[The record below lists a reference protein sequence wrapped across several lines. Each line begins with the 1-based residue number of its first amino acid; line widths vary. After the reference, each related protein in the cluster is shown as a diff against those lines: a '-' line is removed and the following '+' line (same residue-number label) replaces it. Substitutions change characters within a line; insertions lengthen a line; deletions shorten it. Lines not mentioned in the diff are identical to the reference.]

1 MVPPAEI
8 HSGMGES
15 PASQRS
21 HTSSSSLTPPQL
33 PQSNTAASA
42 DHKTIRKRNR
52 VPLSCNFC
60 RQRKLKCNRGHP
72 CENCIKRGEE
82 GSCVYLVGNNAP
94 QAATHVASQ
103 QGLPL
108 QLFANGALNGNKR
121 ANGVEL
127 QNRLDKLESLVLGL
141 MHTSSGDSESPHD
154 SHEEEPNNQQRQP
167 KSTGELAPDV
177 DAVRESLGMMKL
189 DKKGKAMYH
198 GETHWGALLNEL
210 SEVKALFEK
219 GKQFYVD
226 STYRPLRHNPENES
240 DYQNGFPFN
249 NVRGVERSDILALLP
264 GKADCDSL
272 VYRYFEFFDPIYHVL
287 HKPEF
292 EDEYSAFWA
301 NPETMDIVWIG
312 MLLCILAIALQSFRQ
327 GDAPPAYLGREL
339 DTWLGWQKAAEVCL
353 VEGNFMLKGSIVI
366 VRTLILWLMSE
377 TRRALN
383 GNWMDKT
390 WVSVGIIIRIAQSM
404 GLHRDPKW
412 FNISPYEAEIRRQ
425 MWCMVTSLDILF
437 SINEGLPLTI
447 RAGEHDVRMPLN
459 IDDVDIDP
467 RTQKVPDSRPWE
479 METNTSYLLC
489 HSKMANVLCR
499 IVSGTFSLR
508 PRPGYD
514 TILAHDAELRATFA
528 SFPEYLRVPP
538 EASNPLDPPHII
550 MQRFLLDLQYR
561 KSVIVLHRPFAARA
575 QANTKFKRSKE
586 ECMDASLQIIRR
598 QNWLYHA
605 PAARETL
612 NTFAW
617 FTDGMM
623 LNHFFHACIM
633 LCVELY
639 TNMDSMSTF
648 QRQTVR
654 DAVDVS
660 RQIHAGLGR
669 FDMSAAKKHG
679 LIESLLERFYE
690 MEKMTPDARMKMQRN
705 ALFRK
710 QNYAMDMP
718 ADISEPT
725 MNIDVSRADYDSHAS
740 VVKETLRN
748 ETMSQTPTI
757 MNCSMIAGAMLPQEQ
772 RQITMQESESVDVT
786 FLPEEDEI
794 YMDAPFRLRR
804 LPDPNWLQQVYSS
817 PQPQFDRSPLSPAKQ
832 AILNGSMF
840 MTGLNGNGVQ
850 VGSGDEQTPGSSA
863 SVGGASRGGSITGHG
878 AGTSTADSSDLSPN
892 DIRMGSNAGMMLM
905 TQSPGNDVPQG
916 MNWEEWDMFMQG
928 MELNSTTWTSLGGV
942 APGPDVVANG
952 QTGLQGL
959 GWDPNV
965 HTGLTPEPSLM
976 DTSDEMDDRAAQSQ
990 AAVAAAV
997 AAAQAVANGVSY
1009 DQGRGSF

>member
-1 MVPPAEI
+1 MVPPADVKP
-8 HSGMGES
+8 GMGES
-15 PASQRS
+15 PSSQRS
-21 HTSSSSLTPPQL
+21 LTSSSSLTPLQMPQI
-33 PQSNTAASA
+33 NTAASA

-72 CENCIKRGEE
+72 CENCVKRGEE
-82 GSCVYLVGNNAP
+82 GACVYLVGNNIT
-94 QAATHVASQ
+94 QAVAQMASH
-103 QGLPL
+103 QGLPP

-121 ANGVEL
+121 ATGVEL

-141 MHTSSGDSESPHD
+141 MHTSSGDSDSPQDSIGEES
-154 SHEEEPNNQQRQP
+154 NNRP
-167 KSTGELAPDV
+167 RELKSTGELAPDV

-219 GKQFYVD
+219 GKQFHVD
-226 STYRPLRHNPENES
+226 STYRPVCKDAENGPE
-240 DYQNGFPFN
+240 YQNCFPFN
-249 NVRGVERSDILALLP
+249 SASGVERSDILALIP
-264 GKADCDSL
+264 AKGDCD
-272 VYRYFEFFDPIYHVL
+272 VFIYRYFEFFDPIYHVL
-287 HKPEF
+287 HRPAF
-292 EDEYSAFWA
+292 EDEYASFWR
-301 NPETMDIVWIG
+301 NPEITDIVWIG
-312 MLLCILAIALQSFRQ
+312 MLMCILAIALQSFRQ
-327 GDAPPAYLGREL
+327 GEAPPSYLGREL
-339 DTWLGWQKAAEVCL
+339 DTWLRWQKAAEVCL

-366 VRTLILWLMSE
+366 IRTLMLWLMSE

-425 MWCMVTSLDILF
+425 IWCTVTSLDILF

-459 IDDVDIDP
+459 IDDVDINP
-467 RTQKVPDSRPWE
+467 NSQKIPDSRPRE

-528 SFPEYLRVPP
+528 NYPEYLRVPP
-538 EASNPLDPPHII
+538 EASNPLDPPYII
-550 MQRFLLDLQYR
+550 MQRFMLDLQYR
-561 KSVIVLHRPFAARA
+561 KSLIVLHRPFAARA
-575 QANTKFKRSKE
+575 QANPKFKRSKD

-605 PAARETL
+605 PAARQTL

-617 FTDGMM
+617 FTDGLM

-639 TNMDSMSTF
+639 TNMDSMSLF

-660 RQIHAGLGR
+660 RQIHASVGR
-669 FDMSAAKKHG
+669 YDMLAAKKHG
-679 LIESLLERFYE
+679 LIEGLLERFYE
-690 MEKMTPDARMKMQRN
+690 MEKMTPEERMKVQKN
-705 ALFRK
+705 AIRR
-710 QNYAMDMP
+710 QSHSMDMP
-718 ADISEPT
+718 SGISEPT
-725 MNIDVSRADYDSHAS
+725 MNIDVSRANYDSHS
-740 VVKETLRN
+740 LVVHETLS
-748 ETMSQTPTI
+748 EGMLSTPTI
-757 MNCSMIAGAMLPQEQ
+757 MDSNMTMSALVSQEHG
-772 RQITMQESESVDVT
+772 QITMQVDPQSFEVT

-804 LPDPNWLQQVYSS
+804 LPDPNWLQQVYAA
-817 PQPQFDRSPLSPAKQ
+817 PQPQLDGSPLSRAKRS
-832 AILNGSMF
+832 IHPNGSLFLNGLS
-840 MTGLNGNGVQ
+840 GNGVHA
-850 VGSGDEQTPGSSA
+850 GSGDEQTEASSA
-863 SVGGASRGGSITGHG
+863 SAGGGSRPGSITGP
-878 AGTSTADSSDLSPN
+878 GTSSSTTTSTEMPSPS
-892 DIRMGSNAGMMLM
+892 DKRMISNAGMMLM

-928 MELNSTTWTSLGGV
+928 MDLNPTTWNSLGGL
-942 APGPDVVANG
+942 APGADGVTNG
-952 QTGLQGL
+952 PPGFQGV
-959 GWDPNV
+959 GWDLNM
-965 HTGLTPEPSLM
+965 HTGLTPEPNLM
-976 DTSDEMDDRAAQSQ
+976 DTSDGMDDRTSQSQ
-990 AAVAAAV
+990 VATVA
-997 AAAQAVANGVSY
+997 AAAQAAVNGLSFN
-1009 DQGRGSF
+1009 QGRANF